1 MRRSSYFILTN
12 DDLMDFRSSRTRS
25 SKASQPR
32 TRSMPITNDGFCII
46 NDGFCIINDEFA
58 LTMMDFTFQMMNQI
72 KAETLR
78 TIAQTVQSDLI
89 GLLGATLY

>member
-1 MRRSSYFILTN
+1 
-12 DDLMDFRSSRTRS
+12 
-25 SKASQPR
+25 
-32 TRSMPITNDGFCII
+32 
-46 NDGFCIINDEFA
+46 
-58 LTMMDFTFQMMNQI
+58 MMDFTFQMMNQI